1 MDGIGLNLT
10 HFTFS
15 FRPSPCFDSGGLP
28 STSPCVSISSV
39 PPWMIFL
46 PVIFGLPLSHA
57 IIITK
62 GFFSMEITG
71 WPGNFLSA
79 IVTLFCKF
87 ILWLTVLVSPLMIT
101 RRRTINA
108 VKALKRLKSI
118 SASRTLFFDRMNF
131 IFKSWHRTNI
141 IIKNT
146 LSRVGI
152 EIEQKYCDI
161 AIERLR
167 QGVLEF

>member
-1 MDGIGLNLT
+1 MNGICQNTTDLTLSLRQSPRFGLRC
-10 HFTFS
+10 S
-15 FRPSPCFDSGGLP
+15 P
-28 STSPCVSISSV
+28 STSSCVSPAPCPSGMV
-39 PPWMIFL
+39 FL
-46 PVIFGLPLSHA
+46 ADILGLPFSHTSV
-57 IIITK
+57 ITK

-87 ILWLTVLVSPLMIT
+87 ILWLTVLVPSLMIT

-118 SASRTLFFDRMNF
+118 SASRTHFFDRMNF
-131 IFKSWHRTNI
+131 VFKSWHRANL

-146 LSRVGI
+146 LSRDGI

-167 QGVLEF
+167 QGILL